1 MFNELKI
8 VFVNV
13 MYVTLMWTRNVS
25 IGHGCPPPPKN
36 NEDNGIT
43 V

>member
-25 IGHGCPPPPKN
+25 IGHGYPPKN